1 VGEVLAH
8 DGREVH
14 LGIGDPHRL
23 DLDVPV
29 LHQQLDRLAG
39 DDGNHL
45 GIKPHKPSWITWR
58 PCPRGLTAGA
68 ACGSPRYTSPGAPR
82 RNEIRRFFSGSSAGG
97 RSSLESPGGAP
108 LAPSIDVAPRPGVD
122 LAAIRVVLASALRI
136 SACEVGSCPPS
147 PA

>member
-58 PCPRGLTAGA
+58 PCPRRLTAGVA
-68 ACGSPRYTSPGAPR
+68 RGSPPFTSPGAPR
-82 RNEIRRFFSGSSAGG
+82 PNEIRSFLWGTSAGG
-97 RSSLESPGGAP
+97 RTGRGGTP
-108 LAPSIDVAPRPGVD
+108 TTPSIGQSTSMP
-122 LAAIRVVLASALRI
+122 S
-136 SACEVGSCPPS
+136 SGSGGTGGGES
-147 PA
+147 DAR